1 MGRLSKAFI
10 SRPTTAECQA
20 GDPDVVTPTPIAVT
34 RSDGSSV
41 RFTMED
47 IADAVAAVSA
57 WGPPPMIAR
66 RMDDALLAE
75 VFERESRGL
84 VGMLWVFTGDKATAE
99 DLTQEAFVRLAMA
112 WHRVRDPERA
122 GAYLRSI
129 AFNLAR
135 SQHRRA
141 AVAQRHRPGPP
152 ANTVSAETTAL
163 LNEGE
168 RRLLEALR
176 GLPDRQREC
185 LVLRF
190 YADLEPLQIASTLG
204 LSVNSVKTH
213 LRRGLDALRGR
224 MGDQR

>member
-1 MGRLSKAFI
+1 M
-10 SRPTTAECQA
+10 
-20 GDPDVVTPTPIAVT
+20 VTPIVVT

-41 RFTMED
+41 RFSMED
-47 IADAVAAVSA
+47 IADAVAVVRA
-57 WGPPPMIAR
+57 WNPPPMTAAR
-66 RMDDALLAE
+66 RMDDALLTE

-84 VGMLWVFTGDKATAE
+84 VGMLWVFTGDRATAE
-99 DLTQEAFVRLAMA
+99 DLMQEAFVRLAMA

-122 GAYLRSI
+122 GAYLRST

-141 AVAQRHRPGPP
+141 AVARRHRPGPS